1 MPADYLPR
9 ADPTFDA
16 WQANFVSVVSGN
28 LAGHGLVAGDLTPVT
43 AAQTAWNTSFPAQQT
58 ALAAA
63 QAATQ
68 TKDANRVTFD
78 AAVRAVVRKIQA
90 TPAVTATAKAAA
102 GITVPDTTPTPSG
115 PPTTAPVGQV
125 DTSQRLQHTVH
136 FSDSATPT
144 SKAKPAG
151 VRGCEIWMKVGPP
164 PPASASDLAFVTLD
178 TRTPHAI
185 PFDGADANKT
195 VTYWLRWVSTR
206 GETGPWSAAV
216 SATVP
221 G

>member
-1 MPADYLPR
+1 MPDYIP
-9 ADPTFDA
+9 DPDAAFDA

-28 LAGHGLVAGDLTPVT
+28 LSGYGLVAGDLTPVT
-43 AAQTAWNTSFPAQQT
+43 AAQTAAHVT
-58 ALAAA
+58 A
-63 QAATQ
+63 QAARQ
-68 TKDANRVTFD
+68 TKDFD
-78 AAVRAVVRKIQA
+78 RSSYEEVVRAVVRKIQA
-90 TPAVTATAKAAA
+90 TAAVTDTAKAAA
-102 GITVPDTTPTPSG
+102 GITVRDSEPTPSG
-115 PPTTAPVGQV
+115 PPPSAPVGQV

-136 FSDSATPT
+136 FADSATPT

-164 PPASASDLAFVTLD
+164 APVDPSELSFVTLD
-178 TRTPHAI
+178 TRTPHTV

-195 VTYWLRWVSTR
+195 VTYSLRWVSTR

-216 SATVP
+216 SATVT